1 MLAQGHRRA
10 DPSPSAGESPITTQH
25 ALLLRALLKAV
36 IWVGWAAPHLR
47 GDAGTVIAE
56 LIEQAEK
63 LMSGALTFA
72 GVVLA
77 AVHSV
82 LSHVPLPG
90 IPPAVTCR
98 ILSAVI
104 SLGSPANLVRAVREA
119 SGSQS
124 PIILHHEWNS
134 APHPTSPQAVALLVT
149 EIANI
154 ILARSLTPVPE
165 LQQTAFVEE
174 SVSVH
179 GPDGEVSPVWTA
191 QTDSLLAEQAVDSP
205 LTDVP
210 ESEAVLDE
218 AGKLAL
224 LWWNELNDPSEG
236 PGSGFTTSSA
246 DRRSTI
252 LSVTGHQTD
261 EEVYLTVAVLHLLNL
276 LSLLDP
282 DSEGTQLTRL
292 KHLLSENSTISD
304 AKVLQAAFVALAIFV
319 RK

>member
-1 MLAQGHRRA
+1 LIAQGSRRA
-10 DPSPSAGESPITTQH
+10 DHRSPSGGESAITSQH
-25 ALLLRALLKAV
+25 ALLLQALLKAV
-36 IWVGWAAPHLR
+36 IWVGWACPHLA
-47 GDAGTVIAE
+47 GDAGSVIAE

-77 AVHSV
+77 AVHTV

-104 SLGSPANLVRAVREA
+104 VLGSPANLIRAVREA
-119 SGSQS
+119 SGTQS
-124 PIILHHEWNS
+124 PVLMPPEWNS

-165 LQQTAFVEE
+165 LQQSAFVHE
-174 SVSVH
+174 SVTHV
-179 GPDGEVSPVWTA
+179 PEVEVSPVWTA
-191 QTDSLLAEQAVDSP
+191 QTDSLLADPAADSP

-210 ESEAVLDE
+210 QAESVLDE

-224 LWWNELNDPSEG
+224 LWWNELNESSES
-236 PGSGFTTSSA
+236 PGSGFTSSSM

-282 DSEGTQLTRL
+282 ESEGTQLTRL
-292 KHLLSENSTISD
+292 KQLLSENSTISD